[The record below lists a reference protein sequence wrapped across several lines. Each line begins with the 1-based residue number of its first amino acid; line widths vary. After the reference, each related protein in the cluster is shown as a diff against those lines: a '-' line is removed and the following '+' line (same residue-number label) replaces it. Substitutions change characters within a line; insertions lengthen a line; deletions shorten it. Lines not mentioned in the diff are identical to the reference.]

1 MLYATEIAC
10 QAAELEPTGSPLK
23 GDAGR
28 CCMCSRP
35 IKHGSLVTP
44 LSKCVSASF
53 ANYDKMRGSGGMVC
67 GFCARVAPQNVLR
80 AFQRSVVTPQ
90 GVYSI
95 SSDEHRSWFWSD
107 PPPGP
112 FVVVIN
118 SNMTAKVHY
127 LWWTP
132 VTLDNRFL
140 TVNFDGVVVHVR
152 RGAIDNALRQF
163 KVMQDAALRRGLNL
177 AGTLRKRR
185 DVGPTVVVGQG
196 GEGGA
201 PGEFNSPFLVLKR
214 DSFSDPSVGYHGKLS
229 PWAIELARTDPTCK
243 HAAAVLCSLMPGELC
258 ALASI
263 LKSKPVLAV
272 KPPLVSGA
280 ALFEQVKTP
289 SDPANGE
296 NASEQTAIA

>member
-1 MLYATEIAC
+1 
-10 QAAELEPTGSPLK
+10 
-23 GDAGR
+23 
-28 CCMCSRP
+28 MCSRP
-35 IKHGSLVTP
+35 IKHGSLVMP

-53 ANYDKMRGSGGMVC
+53 TNYDKLRGSGGMVC
-67 GFCARVAPQNVLR
+67 GFCASVAPQHILR
-80 AFQRSVVTPQ
+80 AFQRSVITPR

-140 TVNFDGVVVHVR
+140 TVNFDGVVVHLR
-152 RGAIDNALRQF
+152 REVIDNALRQF
-163 KVMQDAALRRGLNL
+163 KVMQDAAIRRGLNVSDIARKHRV
-177 AGTLRKRR
+177 AGPSAPL
-185 DVGPTVVVGQG
+185 GQSG
-196 GEGGA
+196 KGDA
-201 PGEFNSPFLVLKR
+201 PGEFNTPFMVLKR

-229 PWAIELARTDPTCK
+229 PMAIELARTDPACS
-243 HAAAVLCSLMPGELC
+243 HAAAVLCGLMPGELC

-263 LKSKPVLAV
+263 LKSKPVLAK

-280 ALFEQVKTP
+280 SLFEQVKAP
-289 SDPANGE
+289 SDPADGA
-296 NASEQTAIA
+296 NASELTAIA